1 MIWER
6 FMEQKTSHHSDF
18 DKRTALKKGLQRKPN
33 NYEDS
38 LIQSGKTESQLVVSL
53 YYFCNSLFTLFQ
65 TINFGIDD
73 TSSSDKTF
81 STASICCFA
90 RGWLRFIAMYY
101 KTNFIQQYLVNTF
114 TIFYLMST
122 TCTKSDDSA
131 ISSNVALKAATCRK

>member
-1 MIWER
+1 MRKVYGTENKPSFGFWQENSTKER
-6 FMEQKTSHHSDF
+6 STEKAQQLWRFTYT
-18 DKRTALKKGLQRKPN
+18 KRKNRK
-33 NYEDS
+33 S
-38 LIQSGKTESQLVVSL
+38 VVSL